1 MTGPVD
7 KRALTIRAEQTEA
20 AALAALMHAPSPA
33 VAAPL
38 GIGLHS
44 EGNAVAAFVA
54 SVDALSLNR
63 LVGLGVTMPATEAA
77 IDRILAAA
85 RRLGVKRLFVQVAP
99 AAAPVELPGWLQA
112 RGALPYNRWVRLW
125 RSTAATPASSPST
138 HLQVARVHAE
148 HAFEFARVLR
158 LGFGMPESI
167 DPWLA
172 ATVDGAGWQ
181 HYAAWDGA
189 QMIATGALYLADRT
203 AWFGLAATLES
214 HRGHG
219 AQSAL
224 ITRRFQEA
232 AKFGCDW
239 VVTETAEQRPEHS
252 APSYRNLLRLG
263 FTEAYLR
270 QNFVIALPSGAAS

>member
-1 MTGPVD
+1 MDDT
-7 KRALTIRAEQTEA
+7 RALTLRAEQAEA
-20 AALAALMHAPSPA
+20 AALVALMRAPSPA

-38 GIGLHS
+38 GIGIHI
-44 EGNAVAAFVA
+44 EGDAVAGFVA
-54 SVDALSLNR
+54 AVDALSLNR

-77 IDRILAAA
+77 VDRILVAA
-85 RRLGVKRLFVQVAP
+85 RKVGVKRLLVQLAP
-99 AAAPVELPGWLQA
+99 TAAPPELGGWLQA
-112 RGALPYNRWVRLW
+112 RGAVPYNRWVRLW
-125 RSTAATPASSPST
+125 RSTSSALASSPST
-138 HLQVARVHAE
+138 DLRVARVHAE
-148 HAFEFARVLR
+148 HALEFARVVR
-158 LGFGMPESI
+158 VGFDMPESL

-172 ATVDGAGWQ
+172 STVDGARWQ

-189 QMIATGALYLADRT
+189 QLVATGAFYLGDRT

-224 ITRRFQEA
+224 IIRRFQEA
-232 AKFGCDW
+232 AACGCDW
-239 VVTETAEQRPEHS
+239 VVAETAEQRPDHS

-270 QNFVIALPSGAAS
+270 QNFVITLPSDPVS